1 MPFVEW
7 TTDLSVGF
15 TNVDE
20 QHQHFIGLVNDFY
33 NALEVGAQWSIVD
46 DTIAMLLSY
55 AQYHFDSEQ
64 ALMARYGYPKTEEH
78 LREHRRFIENAAR
91 LDLGKRARE
100 ETLPLDVFN
109 FLMDWLTDHIAKYDR
124 ELAGHLRR
132 CARQA

>member
-7 TTDLSVGF
+7 TSDLSVGF
-15 TNVDE
+15 THVDE

-46 DTIAMLLSY
+46 DTIAMLLAY
-55 AQYHFDSEQ
+55 AQYHFESEQ
-64 ALMARYGYPKTEEH
+64 ALMAHYCYPKAEEH
-78 LREHRRFIENAAR
+78 IREHGRFIEKAAL
-91 LDLGKRARE
+91 LDMCNRARD
-100 ETLPLDVFN
+100 ETLPLDVFK